1 MPFLLFFWMLQRV
14 SATTASL
21 PSYLIPMIALA
32 GGALLLGEQVT
43 PLMAVGGALILA
55 GSGVHRTGRAGGRRP
70 PGRAPKSPPDPI
82 RPPVGRS
89 ARLSPCPRRSSPPG
103 ASASPTAS
111 IVALHDVSLDV
122 PAGCIGLVGANG
134 AGKTTLLKLLLG
146 ILRPGEGAAWALGH
160 SIPAEALAVRSRVGY
175 MPESACLPPDQT
187 AADFVGYAAELAG
200 LSTRAARQRASDV
213 LGLVGLHEERF
224 RHMGGFSTG
233 MKQRAKLAQAIV
245 HDPDL
250 VLLDEPTAGLDPEGR
265 EEMLELIGRLDGF
278 GINAV
283 VSSHV
288 LTDIER
294 TCQWVVM
301 LDGGG
306 VLRSGPLTEISA
318 TGEVAVEVLDDP
330 APPGG
335 GPGGGR
341 CRRRGAGPGGGGARR
356 RRRPLRPGARR
367 PGRHRHGGAPPGAA
381 PHHPGRRLPAGSR
394 R

>member
-1 MPFLLFFWMLQRV
+1 MPETII
-14 SATTASL
+14 ATRGL
-21 PSYLIPMIALA
+21 GFSY
-32 GGALLLGEQVT
+32 G
-43 PLMAVGGALILA
+43 
-55 GSGVHRTGRAGGRRP
+55 
-70 PGRAPKSPPDPI
+70 D
-82 RPPVGRS
+82 
-89 ARLSPCPRRSSPPG
+89 
-103 ASASPTAS
+103 
-111 IVALHDVSLDV
+111 IVALRDVTLEV

-146 ILRPGEGAAWALGH
+146 ILRPAEGAAWALGH
-160 SIPAEALAVRSRVGY
+160 AVPAEALAVRARVGY

-200 LSTRAARQRASDV
+200 LTTRAAR
-213 LGLVGLHEERF
+213 
-224 RHMGGFSTG
+224 
-233 MKQRAKLAQAIV
+233 QRAKLAQAIV

-278 GINAV
+278 GINSV

-330 APPGG
+330 APLAAALEAAGADVEVR
-335 GPGGGR
+335 GR
-341 CRRRGAGPGGGGARR
+341 MVVVRA
-356 RRRPLRPGARR
+356 
-367 PGRHRHGGAPPGAA
+367 GAA
-381 PHHPGRRLPAGSR
+381 DPFELVRDALADTDTAVRRLGPR
-394 R
+394 RTTLEDVFMQGAESV

>member
-1 MPFLLFFWMLQRV
+1 MPETII
-14 SATTASL
+14 ATQGL
-21 PSYLIPMIALA
+21 GFSY
-32 GGALLLGEQVT
+32 G
-43 PLMAVGGALILA
+43 
-55 GSGVHRTGRAGGRRP
+55 
-70 PGRAPKSPPDPI
+70 D
-82 RPPVGRS
+82 
-89 ARLSPCPRRSSPPG
+89 
-103 ASASPTAS
+103 
-111 IVALHDVSLDV
+111 IVALRDVTLEV

-160 SIPAEALAVRSRVGY
+160 PLPAEALKVRARVGY
-175 MPESACLPPDQT
+175 MPESSCLPPDQT

-200 LSTRAARQRASDV
+200 LPNRAARQRASDV

-265 EEMLELIGRLDGF
+265 EEMLELIGRLESF

-318 TGEVAVEVLDDP
+318 TGEVAVEVLGDP
-330 APPGG
+330 
-335 GPGGGR
+335 GPLAAALQAAGAEVEVQGR
-341 CRRRGAGPGGGGARR
+341 VVVVRAGAADPFGLVRDALADTGTGVRRLGPRRTTLEDVFLQGAGDE
-356 RRRPLRPGARR
+356 
-367 PGRHRHGGAPPGAA
+367 
-381 PHHPGRRLPAGSR
+381 
-394 R
+394 